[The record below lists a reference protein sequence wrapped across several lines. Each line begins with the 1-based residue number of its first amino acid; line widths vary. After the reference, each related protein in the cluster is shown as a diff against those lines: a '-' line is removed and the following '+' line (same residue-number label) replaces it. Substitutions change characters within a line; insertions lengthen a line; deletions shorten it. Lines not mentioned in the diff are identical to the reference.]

1 MILEGTG
8 GTMLA
13 KGAALHVFFLGGL
26 PFRFNVTDVT
36 SGLQHQGYEA
46 CFQPFLSLSEH
57 ACTAC

>member
-26 PFRFNVTDVT
+26 PFRFNVRDVT
-36 SGLQHQGYEA
+36 SGLRGLFPA
-46 CFQPFLSLSEH
+46 IPVSV
-57 ACTAC
+57 